1 MVFPSFLQNG
11 LAYKKEAPVNWC
23 PSCST
28 VLANEQVI
36 DGTCERCGTEVVRK
50 KLDQW
55 YFRITR
61 YAEDLLKDMDLLG
74 NWPEKVLTMQK
85 NWIGRSEGAYID
97 FLLDNGEK
105 VTVFTTRP
113 DTIYGATFFVLA
125 PEHPLVDELV
135 IGTPYE
141 EKVKEFREKMARKSE
156 VERLSD
162 VTEKEGMYIGQEIL
176 NPVSGEKIPIWIAD
190 YVLLEYGTGAVM
202 AVPAHDER
210 DHQFA
215 QKYGLPI
222 RPVIKK
228 IDGDEYCFTEP
239 GIMVNSGPFSGLPS
253 EEGKKKVI
261 EFLEERGIGKGAVSY
276 RLRDWLIS
284 RQRYWGAPIPIIY
297 CERCGEV
304 PVPEEDLPVLLP
316 PDVDFLPG
324 GPSPLARSPEFVNTT
339 CPQCGGK
346 ARRETDTM
354 DTFVC
359 SSWYYL
365 RYTSPE
371 AKDRPFRKE
380 DADYWMP
387 VDQYIRRGR
396 VCCLSSSLL
405 SFFY

>member
-1 MVFPSFLQNG
+1 
-11 LAYKKEAPVNWC
+11 
-23 PSCST
+23 
-28 VLANEQVI
+28 
-36 DGTCERCGTEVVRK
+36 
-50 KLDQW
+50 
-55 YFRITR
+55 
-61 YAEDLLKDMDLLG
+61 MDLLG

-228 IDGDEYCFTEP
+228 IDGDEYCFT
-239 GIMVNSGPFSGLPS
+239 
-253 EEGKKKVI
+253 
-261 EFLEERGIGKGAVSY
+261 AVSY
-276 RLRDWLIS
+276 THL
-284 RQRYWGAPIPIIY
+284 
-297 CERCGEV
+297 
-304 PVPEEDLPVLLP
+304 
-316 PDVDFLPG
+316 
-324 GPSPLARSPEFVNTT
+324 
-339 CPQCGGK
+339 
-346 ARRETDTM
+346 
-354 DTFVC
+354 
-359 SSWYYL
+359 
-365 RYTSPE
+365 
-371 AKDRPFRKE
+371 
-380 DADYWMP
+380 
-387 VDQYIRRGR
+387 
-396 VCCLSSSLL
+396 
-405 SFFY
+405 